1 MPSKPHP
8 LRRIS
13 TNSLTSLARS
23 QSLGES
29 PSNPHTSPS
38 HLDFLAPALQDLVD
52 ESASLAHNIKNLSQ
66 LHDALGM
73 FNDSFA
79 AYLYALKMNA
89 FCVDWKEGPDDRSF
103 KRMDLMGPAPQQV
116 PEQYNINQQPT
127 LEQSNN
133 DVEQSYLQPQ
143 DMTYCTAPDVTTEAD
158 TTIQAGPTSSRGRGI
173 PRGRVVPG
181 SNRGRGGAVSGRS
194 VAVEGQAGRKKI
206 ALTPIE
212 KRKREAAVNAIVDTL
227 PIEYR
232 GNDPVRIALSATTLG
247 SSGISSRL
255 YTLAL
260 ATARKEFDG
269 TVAEI
274 IKPPELPQAKVNKC
288 LIALVGKKAVSKTA
302 VGAVDRMT
310 NLVNKASIVR
320 ERLLNEQIATANY
333 AFKNGIDVPDLRDF
347 KWAYGSLD
355 GKADSN
361 IKETV
366 SNKIGKKAPTAPAAA
381 AVGASD

>member
-23 QSLGES
+23 QSLGDS
-29 PSNPHTSPS
+29 PSNPYTSPS

-66 LHDALGM
+66 LHDALGT

-103 KRMDLMGPAPQQV
+103 RRMDLMGPAPQQP
-116 PEQYNINQQPT
+116 PEQYYTDEQPNP
-127 LEQSNN
+127 EQSNN
-133 DVEQSYLQPQ
+133 DEEQSYLQPQ

-173 PRGRVVPG
+173 PRGRVVSG

-194 VAVEGQAGRKKI
+194 VPVEGQTGRKKSP
-206 ALTPIE
+206 LTPIE

-232 GNDPVRIALSATTLG
+232 GNDPIARSLMERVITHLMDHPEG
-247 SSGISSRL
+247 QRM
-255 YTLAL
+255 
-260 ATARKEFDG
+260 
-269 TVAEI
+269 AEI

-302 VGAVDRMT
+302 VGV
-310 NLVNKASIVR
+310 S
-320 ERLLNEQIATANY
+320 Q
-333 AFKNGIDVPDLRDF
+333 LR
-347 KWAYGSLD
+347 Y
-355 GKADSN
+355 
-361 IKETV
+361 
-366 SNKIGKKAPTAPAAA
+366 KAPD
-381 AVGASD
+381 GRNR